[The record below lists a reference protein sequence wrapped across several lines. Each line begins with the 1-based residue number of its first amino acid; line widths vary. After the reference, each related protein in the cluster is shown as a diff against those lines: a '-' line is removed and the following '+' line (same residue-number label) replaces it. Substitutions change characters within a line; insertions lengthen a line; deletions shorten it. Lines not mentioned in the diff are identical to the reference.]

1 MIILLIGFLLVAT
14 VCGAEED
21 IEPKSAAHYREAGV
35 TIVAPVQWKP
45 FAFEGPDGQHV
56 GYAID
61 FWNKWSQKSGVPI
74 RFIFKDWPGTLEAMK
89 NGEAD
94 IHCGVYYSEDR
105 TDYIEFSDSIYT
117 GKSVLAIM
125 DDGPV
130 DCSNALHAGLVGV
143 VKNSYTAEYVAGN
156 YPDVETKG
164 FPHSKAITEALLEG
178 DVAAVVTAYPPLVV
192 QVQEKGAM
200 DSLNICRT
208 IFYLDAYAG
217 VQKGQTELLQLVN
230 DGVAMITPSELK
242 TIESRWFILAE
253 EPELD
258 WLPAVLPAVI
268 VLLGVSVAVVFWA
281 NRRV

>member
-21 IEPKSAAHYREAGV
+21 IEPKSAAHYLDAGV

-45 FAFEGPDGQHV
+45 FAFEGVGGQNV

-61 FWNKWSQKSGVPI
+61 FWKKWSEKSGVPI
-74 RFIFKDWPGTLEAMK
+74 RFIFMDWPETLEAMK

-94 IHCGVYYSEDR
+94 IHCAVYYSDER
-105 TDYIEFSDSIYT
+105 TDYMEFSDSIYT
-117 GKSVLAIM
+117 GKSVLAIIA
-125 DDGPV
+125 DGPV
-130 DCSNALHAGLVGV
+130 DCSNALHAGRVGV
-143 VKNSYTAEYVAGN
+143 VKNSYTAEYVAAN
-156 YPDVETKG
+156 YPDVKTKS

-178 DVAAVVTAYPPLVV
+178 EVEAVVTAYPPLVV
-192 QVQEKGAM
+192 QVREKGALE
-200 DSLNICRT
+200 SLNICRT

-230 DGVAMITPSELK
+230 DGVAMITASELK
-242 TIESRWFILAE
+242 TIESRWFIPAE

-258 WLPAVLPAVI
+258 WLPAVLPAVM
-268 VLLGVSVAVVFWA
+268 VLLGVAVAVVFWA
-281 NRRV
+281 SRRV